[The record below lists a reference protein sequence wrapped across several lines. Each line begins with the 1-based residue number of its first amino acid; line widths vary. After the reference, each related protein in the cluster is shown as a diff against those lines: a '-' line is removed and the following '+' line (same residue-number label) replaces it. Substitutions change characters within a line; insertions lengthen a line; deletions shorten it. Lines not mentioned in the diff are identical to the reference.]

1 LFTPVILQVLP
12 DAVPPMLLS
21 SEQDTRDCIT
31 NVALQQG
38 QDPTDEELIEELTGI
53 EHVNHS

>member
-1 LFTPVILQVLP
+1 LP
-12 DAVPPMLLS
+12 DAVPPLLLS
-21 SEQDTRDCIT
+21 SEQDTRDCLT

-38 QDPTDEELIEELTGI
+38 QDPTDEELIDAGI